1 RDPDSE
7 LDIVQLIKEGTV
19 QYGMQTFD
27 QSLLGW
33 YSRGVITYEAALF
46 HATNP
51 SEFALQVQ
59 GVGSASDTSWDAF
72 RGDTQG

>member
-1 RDPDSE
+1 M
-7 LDIVQLIKEGTV
+7 IKDGTV

-27 QSLLGW
+27 QSLLSW
-33 YSRGVITYEAALF
+33 YTRGIIGYDQALF
-46 HATNP
+46 FATNP

-72 RGDTQG
+72 RAPAQS